1 MSCHDHAYLGVD
13 PAIRMALASYICDG
27 CGGGA
32 PVAAAEV
39 SGAAAGDL
47 TSFEERAG
55 GEGSLGSLDP
65 PLHPLHHFFLARL
78 LLRKQPK
85 DWLLFLQNMRP
96 GRGFGL
102 QGSSCKLSCWLH

>member
-1 MSCHDHAYLGVD
+1 MESCHDHAYLGVD

-47 TSFEERAG
+47 TSFAERAG
-55 GEGSLGSLDP
+55 ERDI
-65 PLHPLHHFFLARL
+65 
-78 LLRKQPK
+78 
-85 DWLLFLQNMRP
+85 
-96 GRGFGL
+96 
-102 QGSSCKLSCWLH
+102 